1 MYRIPAYPDFK
12 PHFYY
17 SWVGSNS
24 SLCIP
29 FQASSDHFMVLS
41 PLKRASQ
48 EAWGSQSR
56 REAGA
61 SAEAWRN
68 PGPWTWFGP
77 TLHLS
82 DPVHFNSTFIQC
94 SFINLLRKP
103 RSREVKIF
111 SQSSNVLMA
120 GLGYKTGLLSLRRIQ
135 CMVYP
140 PNPIPPTHRSPLLE

>member
-1 MYRIPAYPDFK
+1 MHLTHCEPFIYRIQAYPDFK

-17 SWVGSNS
+17 SCGCLGSYS

-29 FQASSDHFMVLS
+29 FQASSDHFMVLR

-48 EAWGSQSR
+48 EAGDSQSR
-56 REAGA
+56 REAGV

-68 PGPWTWFGP
+68 PGSWTQLGP

-82 DPVHFNSTFIQC
+82 DPVHFNSTFIKC
-94 SFINLLRKP
+94 SFINHLIKP

-111 SQSSNVLMA
+111 SQSSNALMA
-120 GLGYKTGLLSLRRIQ
+120 GLGF
-135 CMVYP
+135 
-140 PNPIPPTHRSPLLE
+140 